1 MYRKRRKIQ
10 SYHGTSRG
18 RFGGHFKFVVV
29 AVIVL
34 AVVSALI
41 TGSVL
46 GKTASESKLDS
57 FGRHNLTD
65 FGGVKKPA
73 EDYMALADVQASY
86 VNTAGVD
93 RSDFKRGVNDVA
105 EGNAIA
111 FKANDGAGN
120 IFFAAEVL
128 SKADTPMTAFSTVT
142 AEEIANSIN
151 GERKISVAYFYST
164 AFAQEDSGL
173 RILKTAEEVAI
184 MSELASA
191 GVDEIVIFGL
201 PDDSDY
207 SRTVTAYMASVE
219 AACETTNIC
228 VALSEINMN
237 GSGASRVISATE
249 GYADAYAIDLSAVAS
264 PRLGNMIER
273 CAYFITNYNMRL
285 VLANAE
291 GEARTEL
298 LALLESYE
306 IDSYMFVG

>member
-29 AVIVL
+29 AVIAL
-34 AVVSALI
+34 AVASALI

-46 GKTASESKLDS
+46 GKNASKSKLDS

-65 FGGVKKPA
+65 FGGVKEPA
-73 EDYMALADVQASY
+73 EDYTALADVQASY
-86 VNTAGVD
+86 VNAAGVD
-93 RSDFKRGVNDVA
+93 RSDFKRGVNDA
-105 EGNAIA
+105 ADGNAIA

-120 IFFAAEVL
+120 IFFSAEVI
-128 SKADTPMTAFSTVT
+128 SKAVTSMTAFSTVT
-142 AEEIANSIN
+142 AEEIADAIN

-164 AFAQEDSGL
+164 AFTWEDNGL
-173 RILKTAEEVAI
+173 RILKIAEELAI
-184 MSELASA
+184 ISELASM
-191 GVDEIVIFGL
+191 GIDEIVIFGL

-207 SRTVTAYMASVE
+207 SRSVTAYMASVE
-219 AACETTNIC
+219 AECETANIC
-228 VALSEINMN
+228 VALSESNMN

-249 GYADAYAIDLSAVAS
+249 GYADAYAIDMSAVTGEQ
-264 PRLGNMIER
+264 LGNMIEK

-285 VLANAE
+285 VLASSE
-291 GEARTEL
+291 GEARAEL
-298 LALLESYE
+298 LALLESYG

>member
-18 RFGGHFKFVVV
+18 RFGEHFKFVVV
-29 AVIVL
+29 AVIAL

-41 TGSVL
+41 TGAVL
-46 GKTASESKLDS
+46 GKNASKSKLDS

-73 EDYMALADVQASY
+73 EDYSALADIQASY
-86 VNTAGVD
+86 VNAAGVD
-93 RSDFKRGVNDVA
+93 RSDFKRGVNDAA

-120 IFFAAEVL
+120 IFFSADVI
-128 SKADTPMTAFSTVT
+128 SKAVTSMTAFSTVT
-142 AEEIANSIN
+142 AEEISDAIN

-164 AFAQEDSGL
+164 AFTWEDSEL
-173 RILKTAEEVAI
+173 RILKTAEEIAI
-184 MSELASA
+184 ISELASA
-191 GVDEIVIFGL
+191 GIDEIVIFGL
-201 PDDSDY
+201 PDGAEY
-207 SRTVTAYMASVE
+207 VRTVAAYMASVE
-219 AACETTNIC
+219 AACETANIC
-228 VALSEINMN
+228 VALSEDCMN

-249 GYADAYAIDLSAVAS
+249 GYADAYAIDVSAVAS
-264 PRLGNMIER
+264 ESLGDMIEK

-298 LALLESYE
+298 LALLDSYGIE
-306 IDSYMFVG
+306 SYMFVG